1 MAGHDLE
8 AVSADVPFIPDLRSK
23 FDVLRSLGPRHDW
36 VSLAQAFGK
45 SPKTLRW
52 WINGDDFREPGTIP
66 AESLPALIDLIV
78 EAMGGEP
85 DPARGKAR
93 DRAVCG
99 ICRRSHAPARH
110 VASRVA

>member
-1 MAGHDLE
+1 
-8 AVSADVPFIPDLRSK
+8 
-23 FDVLRSLGPRHDW
+23 
-36 VSLAQAFGK
+36 
-45 SPKTLRW
+45 
-52 WINGDDFREPGTIP
+52 
-66 AESLPALIDLIV
+66 V